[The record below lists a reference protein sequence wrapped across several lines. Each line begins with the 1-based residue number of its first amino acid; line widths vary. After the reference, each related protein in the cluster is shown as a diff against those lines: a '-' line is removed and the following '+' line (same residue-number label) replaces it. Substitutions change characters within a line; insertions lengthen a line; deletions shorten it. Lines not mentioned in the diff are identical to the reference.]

1 MLRDRHA
8 SDDYRICFNR
18 HPRISG
24 LENLRVA
31 LCGAFFISRINSSG
45 QFAEPASRAGYFV

>member
-8 SDDYRICFNR
+8 HDDYRICFSR

-24 LENLRVA
+24 LETLRVA
-31 LCGAFFISRINSSG
+31 LCGAFFIYGVNSNG
-45 QFAEPASRAGYFV
+45 QFAEPASRAGHFV

>member
-8 SDDYRICFNR
+8 HDDYRICFSR

-24 LENLRVA
+24 LETLRVA
-31 LCGAFFISRINSSG
+31 LCGAFFIYRVNSNG
-45 QFAEPASRAGYFV
+45 QFAEPASRAGHFV

>member
-31 LCGAFFISRINSSG
+31 LCGAFFISRINSNG